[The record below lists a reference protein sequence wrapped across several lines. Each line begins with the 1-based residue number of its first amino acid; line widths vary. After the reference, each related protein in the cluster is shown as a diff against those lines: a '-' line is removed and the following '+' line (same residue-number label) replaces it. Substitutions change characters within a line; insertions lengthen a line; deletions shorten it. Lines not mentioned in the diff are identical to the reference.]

1 MHGRRRRGRG
11 READSSEACCG
22 HDARRRDARPE
33 TSPRARGAYRARAPV
48 GHPSF
53 GCLVYLT
60 LARGLSCLRAATVTC
75 FPAPICNGHRAGVL
89 FKYFKSY
96 STGLS
101 HRSYQTS
108 RLTLGSEAHLRSPV
122 AVVFVQGYPEHKVTN
137 RPSVTGHT
145 RTAFSSSA
153 GTQYTLDPAA
163 NRRLMFVRVLCAPR
177 LASKRTRGRPRRS

>member
-11 READSSEACCG
+11 RVADSSEACCR
-22 HDARRRDARPE
+22 HDARRRCERPE
-33 TSPRARGAYRARAPV
+33 TSPRARCIGRAPV

-60 LARGLSCLRAATVTC
+60 LAGGLSCLRAATVTC
-75 FPAPICNGHRAGVL
+75 FPAPYLQNGHGCFSNLVVVL
-89 FKYFKSY
+89 VDSITAHG
-96 STGLS
+96 SPWAQRLTSARL
-101 HRSYQTS
+101 S
-108 RLTLGSEAHLRSPV
+108 RLF
-122 AVVFVQGYPEHKVTN
+122 FVQGYPEHKVTN